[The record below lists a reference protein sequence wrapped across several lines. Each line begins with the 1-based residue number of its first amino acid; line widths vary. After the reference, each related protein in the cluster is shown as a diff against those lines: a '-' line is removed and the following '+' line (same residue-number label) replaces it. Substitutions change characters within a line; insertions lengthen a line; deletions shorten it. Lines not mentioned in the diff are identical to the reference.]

1 MTDWRGARGNG
12 DDVIAPVT
20 FAAAAPPI
28 RGKDENA
35 LMTVVAQPIVPGAV
49 EISDEEVVRR
59 VVAGERELFEL
70 LLRRY
75 NQRVYR
81 AVRAVL
87 RNAEDAEDVM
97 QQAYVSAYRHLH
109 QFEGRAAFST
119 WFTRIALREAA
130 ARNRKTVSLLHV
142 VPELGGENT
151 MNDFPEPGPD
161 PEARAVAADL
171 MQHVEA
177 EVAALPEI
185 YRSVLLLREV
195 EGLSTDETA
204 ACLEISIDVVKTRLH
219 RARTMLRDALYRRA
233 GVTLPAIFSFGSQ
246 RCDRIVARV
255 MDEIRAL

>member
-1 MTDWRGARGNG
+1 M
-12 DDVIAPVT
+12 
-20 FAAAAPPI
+20 
-28 RGKDENA
+28 NA
-35 LMTVVAQPIVPGAV
+35 DTVVALPADLA
-49 EISDEEVVRR
+49 DEEIVRR

-87 RNAEDAEDVM
+87 RNANDTEDVM

-109 QFEGRAAFST
+109 QFEGRSAFAT
-119 WFTRIALREAA
+119 WLTKIALREAA
-130 ARNRKTVSLLHV
+130 ARNKKTNAFLHL
-142 VPELGGENT
+142 VPELAGETT
-151 MNDFPEPGPD
+151 MNDVPEPSPD

-177 EVAALPEI
+177 EVAALPET

-195 EGLSTDETA
+195 EGLSTEETA
-204 ACLEISIDVVKTRLH
+204 ACLDISTDVVKTRLH

-233 GVTLPAIFSFGSQ
+233 GLGLQQIFSFGAQ
-246 RCDRIVARV
+246 RCDRVVARV
-255 MDEIRAL
+255 MDEIRLA